1 MAVKPMLDDIE
12 LKLVQKIEADG
23 EQVFDQHGVPALE
36 GDFLQGQGRRA
47 ERVRLVGVMTG
58 PEAADDLKAL
68 REKYR
73 AAAVVS
79 FVSDIATATKVG
91 DVLIEEFGVREV
103 AGKSQRFEYELT
115 LRELIPAPPT
125 TFEVPPPPRIPEI
138 VITDVATLVVEVF
151 VEGRPDFDFSTVVV
165 TVEGRLEDGTPL
177 TTRTLTNRL
186 NNVWTEDDF
195 PPGEFTARAE
205 VSAPERMSG
214 TAPAAVRRGETTVA
228 QITLRPGAAG
238 AVVAEAFVV
247 HFRFDKAF
255 IEPCMREVL
264 REVMARAADPAKANE
279 RVLVVGHTDKTG
291 SMRYNQSLSERRA
304 RSVYAF
310 LTSGRDPET
319 ARAEWDLL
327 RRQSTGGLPQIR
339 DSWGAMQYQYMLQ
352 DLGFYHGNVDGDHGP
367 KTNEAVQSYRA
378 AKRLP
383 PGTQVD
389 DAVWSALIADYMA
402 QDADVMLLPESKLLP
417 EAKDACNGGALKW
430 LGCGEQQPLPT
441 PFDPPTNEAWRPY
454 RRVEIL
460 FVEAERLPCDPPKP
474 DTFDLFPPGRP
485 VNSTWC
491 FGPPDLTE
499 AQGADRACFGSR
511 ECDAPGQ
518 PADHWCIRPVE
529 TELIT
534 IRGSFKFEDGSPAP
548 NIKYILLAS
557 DGEFMDGEVGQGPAT
572 PQATPPG
579 RLGRGEGFRGRSG
592 PDGRFEYSP
601 NRDKPVGICIVEV
614 QEPFVARLEED
625 PPNAAKGNVIC
636 KRLDGSSDFNIILGT
651 SATSL
656 EFVQPNNPDA
666 LVASIGRGG
675 TMRVRADIP
684 GQTGDTVTVRITGD
698 RVLATAPGGGT
709 GPPPA
714 TTGALELVEAA
725 NVENAVAAVRA
736 GDRVRVRVDAPGT
749 AGDTL
754 TVNVDSLLPPS
765 PTP

>member
-58 PEAADDLKAL
+58 PEAADDLGAL

-73 AAAVVS
+73 RAAVVS
-79 FVSDIATATKVG
+79 FVSDIATATKVD

-115 LRELIPAPPT
+115 LREFIPAPPT
-125 TFEVPPPPRIPEI
+125 TVVIPPQPEI
-138 VITDVATLVVEVF
+138 PPVVVDDVATLIVEVT
-151 VEGRPDFDFSTVVV
+151 VEGRPDFDFSTVAV
-165 TVEGRLEDGTPL
+165 TADGTQEDGTPL
-177 TTRTLTNRL
+177 TTRTLTNRRD
-186 NNVWTEDDF
+186 NVWTEDDF
-195 PPGEFTARAE
+195 PPGQFTARAE
-205 VSAPERMSG
+205 VRAPELMSG
-214 TAPAAVRRGETTVA
+214 SAPAAVRRGETTVA

-255 IEPCMREVL
+255 VEPCMREVL
-264 REVMARAADPAKANE
+264 REVTARAADPARANE

-304 RSVYAF
+304 RSVYAY
-310 LTSGRDPET
+310 LISGRDPAT
-319 ARAEWDLL
+319 AQAEWNTL
-327 RRQSTGGLPQIR
+327 RLQSTGGLPQIR

-352 DLGFYHGNVDGDHGP
+352 DLGFYADIVDGVHGP

-378 AKRLP
+378 AKGLP

-389 DAVWSALIADYMA
+389 DAVWRALIADYMA
-402 QDADVMLLPESKLLP
+402 QDADVMRLPEAKLLP
-417 EAKDACNGGALKW
+417 EAKDGCDGGALKW
-430 LGCGEQQPLPT
+430 LGCGEQQPLPQ

-474 DTFDLFPPGRP
+474 DTFDLPAPGAANP
-485 VNSTWC
+485 VWC
-491 FGPPDLTE
+491 FGPPDASE

-511 ECDAPGQ
+511 ECDEPGQ
-518 PADHWCIRPVE
+518 PDDHWCIRPVE

-534 IRGSFKFEDGSPAP
+534 VRGSFKFADGSPAP

-579 RLGRGEGFRGRSG
+579 RLSRGEGFRGRS
-592 PDGRFEYSP
+592 DAAGRFEYTP
-601 NRDKPVGICIVEV
+601 NRDKPVGTFIIEV
-614 QEPFVARLEED
+614 QESVVARLEEE
-625 PPNAAKGNVIC
+625 PPSAAKGTVVC
-636 KRLDGSSDFNIILGT
+636 KRLDGSSDFNIILGP
-651 SATSL
+651 SASASSL
-656 EFVQPNNPDA
+656 EFVEPDNPDA

-684 GQTGDTVTVRITGD
+684 GQTGDTVTVQITGD
-698 RVLATAPGGGT
+698 RVVDAPGGG
-709 GPPPA
+709 GPPPSQ
-714 TTGALELVEAA
+714 TSSLEIVEAG
-725 NVENAVAAVRA
+725 NVENPVAAVRA
-736 GDRVRVRVDAPGT
+736 GDRVRIRVDAPGT

-754 TVNVDSLLPPS
+754 TVNIDSLLPPA